1 MKRKLKNN
9 RGETLIEVLAS
20 ILIGALAVALLFTA
34 VMASISM
41 DRTAKK
47 LDYDVDVYNKALSDA
62 EKHETTI
69 NGVYIDGTIV
79 VPADTKVTV
88 KNPDVVDPA
97 NIEVNFYG
105 GEGALSYALPTPPAG
120 P

>member
-34 VMASISM
+34 VMASVNM
-41 DRTAKK
+41 DRTAQK
-47 LDYDVDVYNKALSDA
+47 LDYDINKVKFNEALSKAEGQDDA
-62 EKHETTI
+62 TDKADTSI
-69 NGVYIDGTIV
+69 
-79 VPADTKVTV
+79 VPAGTKVTV
-88 KNPDVVDPA
+88 KNPDVAGPA
-97 NIEVNFYG
+97 EIEVNFYG